1 MPFVGKTINK
11 KPYLFGSIVIVT
23 AFAGE
28 VALHQLV
35 PTYKDNCY
43 LQALF
48 NCLAQTPT
56 MILGYVFA
64 RIRLFQKVPIV
75 DLRGTGSKV
84 LVALDIVVIMF
95 VILFIRSKIG
105 VIVGFNLDFFY
116 APLMIACILYLFNQ
130 FQMPK
135 LSKVMISLGNNSV
148 YMWFFHGLFF
158 TAAVRS
164 VYQPFIMV
172 STNLWIISLW
182 TIVLTYICSVVIKK
196 VVEY

>member
-116 APLMIACILYLFNQ
+116 APLILS
-130 FQMPK
+130 FQ
-135 LSKVMISLGNNSV
+135 SV
-148 YMWFFHGLFF
+148 SDAEAQQGYDF
-158 TAAVRS
+158 VR
-164 VYQPFIMV
+164 
-172 STNLWIISLW
+172 
-182 TIVLTYICSVVIKK
+182 
-196 VVEY
+196 